1 MANPINTTPSLTKLL
16 TEVSN
21 KITFSAI
28 PQTVKI
34 VQEEFIK
41 TISTNTYFSE
51 RERGA
56 LALYFES
63 NSIIHSK
70 KAQLFESQL
79 EEGVV
84 EWFKSG
90 YEKVKKVFGSIKE
103 YVSKLWGQIKQ
114 AFSTL
119 MEKGIAWVQNAVKTV
134 QKKAKQLFDQHV
146 KGIDGDELYNEVTA
160 LLKMGKFIGT
170 KSSKFF
176 EIISDLVPNIEEKAT
191 EKLEAEAD
199 KIQESIFPSEIT
211 SYLSNP
217 RILLEAE
224 SENKWLKYLMNII
237 KIVLNPVLG
246 TIVVVGKWAGEEGLT
261 LASKLI
267 AKLGGPSPLT
277 FHILPPLT
285 LAIME
290 AFQQFKGIEGWVM
303 EFITSEFAKLIPGLD
318 TLTMLWEL
326 GKTILFIYA
335 IYEIIKETYTASVDY
350 AKDGISLRKS
360 KPISEEYIRM
370 QKLAGLS

>member
-1 MANPINTTPSLTKLL
+1 MANPINNTPSLTELL

-28 PQTVKI
+28 PQTIKI

-119 MEKGIAWVQNAVKTV
+119 MKKGIAWVQNTVKTV
-134 QKKAKQLFDQHV
+134 QKKAKQLFDQYV
-146 KGIDGDELYNEVTA
+146 KGVDGDELFNEIAA
-160 LLKMGKFIGT
+160 LLKMGNFIAIN
-170 KSSKFF
+170 SSKFF

-199 KIQESIFPSEIT
+199 KIEESIFPSEIT
-211 SYLSNP
+211 SHLSNP
-217 RILLEAE
+217 RILLEAK
-224 SENKWLKYLMNII
+224 SKNKWMEYLMNII
-237 KIVLNPVLG
+237 KIILNPVIG
-246 TIVVVGKWAGEEGLT
+246 TITVVGKWVGEEGLT

-290 AFQQFKGIEGWVM
+290 FFDKFHGIDSWVM
-303 EFITSEFAKLIPGLD
+303 EFITSKFAELIPGLD
-318 TLTMLWEL
+318 TLQMLWDL
-326 GKTILFIYA
+326 GSKILTAFA
-335 IYEIIKETYTASVDY
+335 IYEIIKEVYAAYVDS
-350 AKDGISLRKS
+350 KNGISLRKS